1 MTMKKWLIGSL
12 IILGFWTSQTAMGQN
27 FNRFLSRIGNV
38 ALPQRQSIADSFMHA
53 TNPLPYYENDT
64 TVIFLYQGDAQSVSM
79 AGDATG
85 WQPSDSFEKVE
96 GCDLWYYK
104 ATYEPDAR
112 LDYKLVI
119 NGSNWILDPG
129 NPKTCPSGFG
139 ENSELRMPGNMIPA
153 DIREHADIPGG
164 VVSDTIFH
172 SAFLGDSRK
181 VSIYLPVGY
190 PNGDI
195 RYPVVLFHDGP
206 DYLNICK
213 ADKIL
218 DDLISKKMMAP
229 VVAVFVPFVDRSAE
243 YSGKR
248 KDLFAQFITKELIP
262 ALDSRLRLEP
272 DISERAMIGA
282 SDGGNISLYIGVKY
296 PGFFGKIA
304 VQSSN
309 VIPEVKETIEK
320 SALLPLF
327 FYLDI
332 GKYDIDI
339 LIPMAYNLRDQL
351 NKKGYR
357 FEFREWN
364 EGHSWGN
371 WKEHL
376 RFPLSFF
383 FPYST
388 EKEKSE

>member
-1 MTMKKWLIGSL
+1 MKKWLIGSL
-12 IILGFWTSQTAMGQN
+12 IILTFWTSLTTMGQD
-27 FNRFLSRIGNV
+27 FNRFLTRIGNV
-38 ALPQRQSIADSFMHA
+38 SLSQRQAIADSFMSA
-53 TNPLPYYENDT
+53 VTTLPYHENDT
-64 TVIFLYQGDAQSVSM
+64 TVFFLYAGDAQTLSM

-85 WQPSDSFEKVE
+85 WQPSDNFEKVE

-104 ATYEPDAR
+104 AIYEADAR
-112 LDYKLVI
+112 LDYKLVM
-119 NGSNWILDPG
+119 NGTNWILDPG

-153 DIREHADIPGG
+153 DIREYAVSPGG
-164 VVSDTIFH
+164 TLSDTIFH

-190 PNGDI
+190 RNGDN

-206 DYLNICK
+206 DYLKICK

-229 VVAVFVPFVDRSAE
+229 VVAVFVPPVDRTAE
-243 YSGKR
+243 YSGLW
-248 KDLFAQFITKELIP
+248 KDTFAQFIIKELMP
-262 ALDSRLRLEP
+262 ALDLRLRLKPEVT
-272 DISERAMIGA
+272 ERAMIGA
-282 SDGGNISLYIGVKY
+282 SDGGNISLFIGVKY
-296 PGFFGKIA
+296 PGSFGKIA

-309 VIPEVKETIEK
+309 VIPEVTETIEK
-320 SALLPLF
+320 SAPLPLV
-327 FYLDI
+327 FYIDI
-332 GKYDIDI
+332 GKYDIDV

-357 FEFREWN
+357 FEFRKWN

-388 EKEKSE
+388 GKEKSE